1 LQSNQL
7 SKALT
12 HFNKALSLIESENR
26 SPNLEK
32 VDSLSHK
39 VNIYVNLSVIYEK
52 QNNIPKALTNI
63 DLALKLAPDNV
74 KI

>member
-1 LQSNQL
+1 
-7 SKALT
+7 
-12 HFNKALSLIESENR
+12 
-26 SPNLEK
+26 
-32 VDSLSHK
+32 